1 MADKARQK
9 TDKRLENME
18 KEMGRIY
25 RSDPALK
32 NIRKKYDEYMKSVKE
47 KTKDIYDAYKNE
59 SDRKEKE
66 QIRKEYEDAVLS
78 LTIYSKKYKQ
88 IIDSFTSELA
98 RVNQEA
104 LDIINR
110 NMVEV
115 YVENYNE
122 IAEECKSVGIKV
134 DG

>member
-18 KEMGRIY
+18 REMGRIY

-32 NIRKKYDEYMKSVKE
+32 NIRKEYNAYMKSVSE

-59 SDRKEKE
+59 TNQEEKKHLK
-66 QIRKEYEDAVLS
+66 KEYEDAVLS
-78 LTIYSKKYKQ
+78 LTIYNKKYKQ
-88 IIDSFTSELA
+88 IIESFTSELA

-104 LDIINR
+104 LDIVNR

-115 YVENYNE
+115 YVENYNA